1 MARTIESYIV
11 ITSTLPDSTTK
22 PAKPDSFIKVV
33 EEDGYL
39 KQQYLTKEEVQADLV
54 LPKIEVIDGG
64 YL

>member
-1 MARTIESYIV
+1 M
-11 ITSTLPDSTTK
+11 TSTLPDSTTK

>member
-1 MARTIESYIV
+1 M
-11 ITSTLPDSTTK
+11 TSTLPDSTTK
-22 PAKPDSFIKVV
+22 PAKPNSLIKVV

-54 LPKIEVIDGG
+54 GPKIEVIDGG

>member
-11 ITSTLPDSTTK
+11 MTSTLPDSTTK
-22 PAKPDSFIKVV
+22 PAKSNSFIKVV

>member
-11 ITSTLPDSTTK
+11 VASSLPDSTTK
-22 PAKPDSFIKVV
+22 PAKPNSFIKIV

-39 KQQYLTKEEVQADLV
+39 KHQYLTKEEVQADLV